1 MEHVTENS
9 RTAQSLSGD
18 GALIGASQAGIVVE
32 ARTKLADRPVVWKE
46 AYTRRTL
53 FLKKQFH
60 ETLGPGSYF
69 RFEGHDTDTN
79 DDYFVVVGPAK
90 VHSPKAEFFA
100 GMRKLP
106 ADYAAG
112 GLYFHDLKEAIEYA
126 NRTWGVPVPDDVR
139 YYDSKDLKGLGS
151 RVAKW
156 KKETE
161 DDDIGDEDYL
171 FDWYECIKGQGGTT
185 MPAGYFYE
193 QSDSYPFFTKVAM
206 PTWLRREVGFQW
218 WDIDDIMS
226 GQDQSFNAA
235 AASEQHLRMA
245 RDSALG
251 EKGKRQKEIEEMYGE
266 EFARPSDPADAFYKV
281 WLVHRGDR
289 GTYIVAVGP
298 YCGDYFEH
306 AKDKFGVFT
315 LKLNVA
321 SQEDIDKK
329 VGELIQE

>member
-171 FDWYECIKGQGGTT
+171 FDWYESIKGQGGTT

-235 AASEQHLRMA
+235 AASEPHLRMA

-266 EFARPSDPADAFYKV
+266 EFARPSDTADAFYKV

-298 YCGDYFEH
+298 
-306 AKDKFGVFT
+306 
-315 LKLNVA
+315 
-321 SQEDIDKK
+321 
-329 VGELIQE
+329 